1 MVVTDQMDGLPLD
14 PITCSGQMPPIIFK
28 PSLAQAVLLTSMYL
42 LYMTLD
48 GDPLGPS

>member
-28 PSLAQAVLLTSMYL
+28 HRLLKCTFDKYVFTVHGKRVQLS
-42 LYMTLD
+42 
-48 GDPLGPS
+48 